1 MAEEN
6 GVGERVSVQPD
17 KNVAKKYD
25 VFVTERVFDDC
36 YNLFS
41 PCVFRVGRLAR
52 SRSALVLPC
61 LAEVWAM
68 PVEATLPE
76 VGGVDLRALDARRV
90 DAASGFASR
99 CKRRPLG
106 EGVSF
111 TVDFG
116 ADETKE
122 MWVTLKM
129 PLATAGRWNAVQVW
143 ADVWFDTENWVSFR
157 PRALEGPGTGLAKCG
172 DQLGTLLYYAAG
184 EHKVTRKN
192 VVTARFC
199 LCPRDGALRLIET
212 YVSDVATPSRP
223 YGGHGASFPGWHL
236 PMLECER
243 RNKAFVEAVQRVVRR
258 RKEKDCVVLDVGA
271 GTGVLALVAKKANP
285 RATVV
290 AVEADGDMAD
300 VARATLATN
309 GDAAHEVK
317 LVHAHSAACL
327 VGTQIPK
334 KADVVIAEVF
344 DSGLLGEKC
353 LETLSDVGRRLANKG
368 ADFIPRAATL
378 WLLLLDA
385 VPRAS
390 TGFSLDGLD
399 KIPRF
404 ALTRDATP
412 LNVDLCKARS
422 LATHKRLHPPVRV
435 FDFDFANVGELT
447 RTKDHALSFTEE
459 GCCNGFALY
468 FDLDLDGETLST
480 APDGPPTCWFQSLRY
495 FREPINVKPGT
506 TATLRAAHAA
516 SSVAAEVVDVVPPIP
531 EGLSADAPDG
541 ADADAIP
548 PPPGESPLGEPK

>member
-41 PCVFRVGRLAR
+41 PACDAARGRR
-52 SRSALVLPC
+52 RRP
-61 LAEVWAM
+61 
-68 PVEATLPE
+68 P
-76 VGGVDLRALDARRV
+76 RLDARRR
-90 DAASGFASR
+90 ASGFASR

-199 LCPRDGALRLIET
+199 LCPRDGAAAHRDLRERRRDAEPAL
-212 YVSDVATPSRP
+212 R
-223 YGGHGASFPGWHL
+223 GHGASFPGWHL

-258 RKEKDCVVLDVGA
+258 RKEKDC
-271 GTGVLALVAKKANP
+271 
-285 RATVV
+285 
-290 AVEADGDMAD
+290 
-300 VARATLATN
+300 
-309 GDAAHEVK
+309 
-317 LVHAHSAACL
+317 
-327 VGTQIPK
+327 
-334 KADVVIAEVF
+334 
-344 DSGLLGEKC
+344 
-353 LETLSDVGRRLANKG
+353 
-368 ADFIPRAATL
+368 
-378 WLLLLDA
+378 
-385 VPRAS
+385 
-390 TGFSLDGLD
+390 
-399 KIPRF
+399 
-404 ALTRDATP
+404 
-412 LNVDLCKARS
+412 ARS
-422 LATHKRLHPPVRV
+422 LATHKRLHPPVRI

-531 EGLSADAPDG
+531 EGLATRLTAPTRRDTAAAG
-541 ADADAIP
+541 
-548 PPPGESPLGEPK
+548 GEPLGEPK